1 MNSNNLDI
9 VVVGA
14 GISGINAAVRL
25 QQLCPTQTFTILE
38 SKQSLGGTWD
48 TFRYPGV
55 RSDVDMWTYS
65 FSFNPWNRD
74 RNFGSGR
81 MILDY
86 LKDTAKKFHVEQYIQ
101 YQHQVISA
109 NWNSQLHHW
118 ELLVD
123 TPIGTKNICCR
134 FLLLCSG
141 FYNHKQGYL
150 PEFKNINEY
159 QGKFFHSQ
167 QWPTDL
173 HIENKKIIVIGS
185 GATATGLVPVLANY
199 AKHVTMLQRSP
210 SYFLNIPDIEP
221 QILKIRKRL
230 PKTLSYF
237 LLRWRNIFN
246 MWKSIKTSLKNP
258 ELAKYFLLGNLTYY
272 FSKNEIEKNFT
283 PKYLPWQQRICVSP
297 NAEFF
302 KSIQSRKASVVTG
315 EIDQF
320 TESGIQLTDGQHL
333 EADIVVAATG
343 VQLQPLGNIK
353 LSIDNIDIDL
363 SQTISYRGMMLSNIP
378 NLAYIQG
385 YFANS
390 WMLRSDMTIKYL
402 CRKVFKRLQ
411 KRHYCLPVLDT
422 NIDRTHHLSDWN
434 NTSNYWARARSK
446 FYQFGT
452 KQPWVDTQDYYRD
465 WILFNLGHYFDRTL
479 KFV

>member
-1 MNSNNLDI
+1 MNSDNLDI

-141 FYNHKQGYL
+141 FYNHQQGYL
-150 PEFKNINEY
+150 PEFKNIEKY

-167 QWPTDL
+167 QWPTNL
-173 HIENKKIIVIGS
+173 HIEDMVESYLALLKAKSNLVHKEIFNIGS
-185 GATATGLVPVLANY
+185 KNLTVEEIALAVQKEINTDIPIEFSETNDLRSYRVDSSKIEKLIGFKPFRTINDAVRDLKNNFTKFSGSNPLNNPNY
-199 AKHVTMLQRSP
+199 I
-210 SYFLNIPDIEP
+210 N
-221 QILKIRKRL
+221 ILKMK
-230 PKTLSYF
+230 
-237 LLRWRNIFN
+237 
-246 MWKSIKTSLKNP
+246 
-258 ELAKYFLLGNLTYY
+258 EL
-272 FSKNEIEKNFT
+272 
-283 PKYLPWQQRICVSP
+283 
-297 NAEFF
+297 
-302 KSIQSRKASVVTG
+302 
-315 EIDQF
+315 
-320 TESGIQLTDGQHL
+320 
-333 EADIVVAATG
+333 
-343 VQLQPLGNIK
+343 
-353 LSIDNIDIDL
+353 
-363 SQTISYRGMMLSNIP
+363 
-378 NLAYIQG
+378 
-385 YFANS
+385 
-390 WMLRSDMTIKYL
+390 
-402 CRKVFKRLQ
+402 
-411 KRHYCLPVLDT
+411 
-422 NIDRTHHLSDWN
+422 
-434 NTSNYWARARSK
+434 
-446 FYQFGT
+446 
-452 KQPWVDTQDYYRD
+452 
-465 WILFNLGHYFDRTL
+465 NLG
-479 KFV
+479 